1 MKIIE
6 RQKFDSIDTVRLAHD
21 GMNFIVS
28 ESAAM
33 SDVPQLIGSYVDVL
47 GTLQLVFSN
56 SLYGV
61 LIKNAIGV

>member
-6 RQKFDSIDTVRLAHD
+6 RQKFDSIDTVRLVHD

-33 SDVPQLIGSYVDVL
+33 SDVPQLIGSCVDAL

-61 LIKNAIGV
+61 LIKNAIGI